1 MISQPGKEKKI
12 GLLASL
18 GMNDAKDAVSTVAQP
33 AAQAAGAAASPGN
46 SMADVASA
54 GIGGAV
60 NLVGGLMQA
69 ANAAETGHQKRVAEG
84 QNLGLEAQKQGAR
97 DMGDFQNNAFQQ
109 LMGAYGSAL
118 TKKRR

>member
-1 MISQPGKEKKI
+1 MIAQPAKEKKI
-12 GLLASL
+12 GILASL
-18 GMNDAKDAVSTVAQP
+18 GLNDAKDTVSTVAAP
-33 AAQAAGAAASPGN
+33 VAEAASPGN
-46 SMADVASA
+46 SMADVAGA

-60 NLVGGLMQA
+60 NLAGGLMQA
-69 ANAAETGHQKRVAEG
+69 ASAAETSHNRRVAEG

-109 LMGAYGSAL
+109 LMGAYGSTL